1 METAAVLLGNEQ
13 ILIAMNAFVV
23 PKSLMT
29 YFSPFLYS
37 DGVNRTGF
45 IPAQEVTRRGLV
57 GLSSGGFPTWM
68 FLWPGAVIS
77 QELSQTALRVHWQQG
92 KRFPTLSVMGSIHS
106 SKDSCPCLS
115 QWHQGSEFM
124 SHQYSWLTHQ
134 AQGSESMS
142 HQHFWL
148 TSLSKCLSATQ
159 VQRKNPSWA
168 RWSCCSNSTLIITS
182 NY

>member
-1 METAAVLLGNEQ
+1 MHLLYQNLWWLTFPHFSTLMEWTELVSSLLRRWQGEVWLDSVL
-13 ILIAMNAFVV
+13 
-23 PKSLMT
+23 
-29 YFSPFLYS
+29 
-37 DGVNRTGF
+37 
-45 IPAQEVTRRGLV
+45 EV
-57 GLSSGGFPTWM
+57 FPTWM